1 MLSKGVRA
9 DFCMYLCT
17 DQIGNQEDFS
27 EDNLR
32 IVLQKCERECELAHV
47 RDFLPG
53 AELTE

>member
-27 EDNLR
+27 EDNVR